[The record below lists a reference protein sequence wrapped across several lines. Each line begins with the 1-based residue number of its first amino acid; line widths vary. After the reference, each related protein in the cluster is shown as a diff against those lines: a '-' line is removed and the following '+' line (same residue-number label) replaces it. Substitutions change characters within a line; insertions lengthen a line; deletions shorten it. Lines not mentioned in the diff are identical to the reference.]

1 VAVCSATQKYLKL
14 SPTPSTQSKRENG
27 AYHSVASVMNSFKE
41 STMSAESQARTQHN
55 FKIAMTNLQKLLPKR
70 YSDIMDQL
78 KVPEIDLSK
87 EEEVES
93 VFTVFMDAIK
103 TCSQLGK
110 ENKKVRAVA
119 KRWFEASVPFARI
132 ILTVGK
138 STSAVSFSASLD
150 AKILDSN
157 TKYLWGCL

>member
-1 VAVCSATQKYLKL
+1 
-14 SPTPSTQSKRENG
+14 
-27 AYHSVASVMNSFKE
+27 MNSFNE
-41 STMSAESQARTQHN
+41 STLSAESQARTQRN
-55 FKIAMTNLQKLLPKR
+55 FKTAMTNLQKLLPTE

-78 KVPEIDLSK
+78 KIPEIDLSK